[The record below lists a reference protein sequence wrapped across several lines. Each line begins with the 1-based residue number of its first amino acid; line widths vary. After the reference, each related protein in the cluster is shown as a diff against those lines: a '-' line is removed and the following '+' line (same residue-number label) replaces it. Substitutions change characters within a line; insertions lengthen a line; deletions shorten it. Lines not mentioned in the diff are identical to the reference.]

1 MRAFLPERSDRPASR
16 DTETEDRIELS
27 PGSKATSS
35 SVIADCPQLRLSTQ
49 RVRDNKL
56 PAASQTACVTL
67 DLHANAV
74 AGHFLG
80 HGGEISHVSS
90 LPSRRPDAF
99 MTACGD
105 GVVRVY
111 DSRSPLPNIS
121 VASVC
126 EDMGGAAHANVNGVE
141 FVFTGGGRSQSIRCF
156 DLRAQTPLYELSTG
170 NLEIRGLQFDQPTS
184 TLYALGEGVPGEG
197 REYCRI
203 RDGSTATGRRL
214 RSDSM
219 ALDSDGEQTEDE
231 DSDGD
236 DAASSSSL
244 DHPRWPADSPHR
256 PDAFG
261 CLFDAGEHRLCA
273 PWLSERSPDASSG
286 LPLHAERRPGGLA
299 AVRRRDARTRP
310 LRLLDAS
317 VRSAHCISLV
327 PTPDPQRAAELDR
340 PRSVFLSLRGV
351 CSRARVCSSFCPAST
366 RCERPTRP
374 STRRPRPHRSRCQ
387 PASPFRSR
395 PTPSRTT

>member
-1 MRAFLPERSDRPASR
+1 M
-16 DTETEDRIELS
+16 
-27 PGSKATSS
+27 
-35 SVIADCPQLRLSTQ
+35 
-49 RVRDNKL
+49 
-56 PAASQTACVTL
+56 
-67 DLHANAV
+67 
-74 AGHFLG
+74 
-80 HGGEISHVSS
+80 
-90 LPSRRPDAF
+90 
-99 MTACGD
+99 
-105 GVVRVY
+105 
-111 DSRSPLPNIS
+111 S

-170 NLEIRGLQFDQPTS
+170 NLEIRGLEFDQPTL

-197 REYCRI
+197 REYRRI

-219 ALDSDGEQTEDE
+219 ALDSDGEQSEDE

-236 DAASSSSL
+236 DEASSSSL
-244 DHPRWPADSPHR
+244 DCPRWPADSPHR

-366 RCERPTRP
+366 RCDRPTRP
-374 STRRPRPHRSRCQ
+374 PTRQPRPHRSRCQ
-387 PASPFRSR
+387 PASPSRSR